1 MTTFSLFFLIAGAY
15 LTPKCFSTEVIG
27 GREVTPHSR
36 PFMASLQYAGD
47 HICGGV
53 LIHRQWVLTAAH
65 CRHSFTKASS
75 FKVVLG
81 AHSLAKKEASK
92 QTFRIVRFI
101 PSPGFASKPESND
114 VMLVKLHTA
123 AKLNSHVQPLQL
135 SPQTDIRAG
144 TKCQV
149 TGWGATNPELL
160 SLSDTLQEVTV
171 TVISRELCNSAS
183 YYNHQPIIT
192 KGMVCAGDA
201 KGQRDACQGDSGGPL
216 VCRGN
221 FCGLVSGGR
230 KCGDAKKPGVYIL
243 LTKKLRTWIKSKLPQ
258 RKGERTSAAPSQKQD
273 PGVASSVTDVR
284 ALFYRYDTECISS
297 TSVFIQ

>member
-1 MTTFSLFFLIAGAY
+1 M
-15 LTPKCFSTEVIG
+15 
-27 GREVTPHSR
+27 
-36 PFMASLQYAGD
+36 
-47 HICGGV
+47 
-53 LIHRQWVLTAAH
+53 
-65 CRHSFTKASS
+65 
-75 FKVVLG
+75 VLG

-201 KGQRDACQGDSGGPL
+201 KGQRDACQVRACPWGARPRAAAGEAAGP
-216 VCRGN
+216 
-221 FCGLVSGGR
+221 
-230 KCGDAKKPGVYIL
+230 
-243 LTKKLRTWIKSKLPQ
+243 
-258 RKGERTSAAPSQKQD
+258 RKGGTDGTGHIPRAPLR
-273 PGVASSVTDVR
+273 PGGARDSSHLPV
-284 ALFYRYDTECISS
+284 
-297 TSVFIQ
+297 